1 MQSLQ
6 AIGACFHGMSLS
18 QGLIVSLF
26 LAGLVGG
33 FSHCV
38 AMCGPFVMAQSGHVE
53 KVSQAFLLPYHLGR
67 ITTYTGLAAVL
78 SSLLNIVFLYAPVR
92 AYVVAPVLVLAGL
105 IFFVSA
111 FPQLGK
117 VFPWVSAVKISL
129 PYRWFSNGFQ
139 KLSHNPNGFKRF
151 GMGLLLG
158 FLPCGLVTSALMAA
172 ATAPDVLQAA
182 ISMAAFGGGTMPA
195 LIITAFAGQALQMR
209 YPKAMPYVM
218 QGMMVWSGLWLFIMA
233 GLILI

>member
-1 MQSLQ
+1 MSLEIDNSQGMVKRFVQYITAIYKAKIGKNLGALFYMQSLQ
-6 AIGACFHGMSLS
+6 AIGACFHGISLS
-18 QGLIVSLF
+18 QGLVMSLF

-53 KVSQAFLLPYHLGR
+53 KLSQAVLLPYHLGR
-67 ITTYTGLAAVL
+67 ITTYTTLAAL
-78 SSLLNIVFLYAPVR
+78 ISSVFNLVFLYMPVR

-117 VFPWVSAVKISL
+117 LFPWVSAVKISL
-129 PYRWFSNGFQ
+129 PYRWFSKGFQ

-158 FLPCGLVTSALMAA
+158 FLP
-172 ATAPDVLQAA
+172 
-182 ISMAAFGGGTMPA
+182 
-195 LIITAFAGQALQMR
+195 FAQQF
-209 YPKAMPYVM
+209 P
-218 QGMMVWSGLWLFIMA
+218 
-233 GLILI
+233 